1 MRIQTNEEKK
11 IVTIW
16 LTHDDQANPYC
27 TAFLDPLISAW
38 KAKAYYPVVF
48 CSGKNDLCDST
59 AGLLLHNRD
68 TAVRREVENE
78 KNTANM

>member
-1 MRIQTNEEKK
+1 MRIQTNDEKK

-16 LTHDDQANPYC
+16 LTNEDQANPDC
-27 TAFLDPLISAW
+27 SAFLDPLISAW

-48 CSGKNDLCDST
+48 RSGRGELYDST

-68 TAVRREVENE
+68 ASVRKEIETEHAVRS
-78 KNTANM
+78 